1 MNKRKAFTLI
11 ELLIVLAIITLLLGI
26 LLPSI
31 SMVRRQAKET
41 AQKAQFAA
49 IDMALDAFKQD
60 YGDYPPS
67 NSADGFIP
75 SPAVYCG
82 AQKLTE
88 ALLGWDLQGF
98 HPQTA
103 WRRDGFDATGGNMTY
118 DPLRTRITVPAKG
131 PDTLFERRG
140 PYLEV
145 AKTNVFR
152 LNISN
157 AGANDG
163 LYIPSN
169 IPFFTNFFDKG
180 RPNFVICDVFGVKKI
195 SIITTLPTGGT
206 VTTTKMAGSPILY
219 YKANTASKIFSGSNP
234 SNSIYNYDDN
244 LALLL
249 LGKLPDGYNGSPER
263 IHTLVSVPPMPPGIY
278 FYDPAYKI
286 VDQNIYSATTP
297 PQLWPNRPDTY
308 ILISAGADHEFG
320 TQDDILNF

>member
-1 MNKRKAFTLI
+1 MNNRNAFTLI
-11 ELLIVLAIITLLLGI
+11 EILIVLAIIALLAGI

-31 SMVRRQAKET
+31 TMVRRQAKET

-67 NSADGFIP
+67 DSQDGFF
-75 SPAVYCG
+75 SLPAVYCG

-103 WRRDGFDATGGNMTY
+103 WRRDGFDASTGNTTY
-118 DPLRTRITVPAKG
+118 DPTRSRGTA
-131 PDTLFERRG
+131 TLYERRG

-163 LYIPSN
+163 LYDTTKPSLV
-169 IPFFTNFFDKG
+169 PFFTNNFNKALA
-180 RPNFVICDVFGVKKI
+180 NFVICDVFGVKKI
-195 SIITTLPTGGT
+195 SIVTTLPTGGT

-219 YKANTASKIFSGSNP
+219 YKANTANKLFGVQVWNS
-234 SNSIYNYDDN
+234 SIYNFWDN
-244 LALLL
+244 QYILN
-249 LGKLPDGYNGSPER
+249 LGILPDGYNAGPPETNYHR
-263 IHTLVSVPPMPPGIY
+263 LRGVLMFGDT
-278 FYDPAYKI
+278 FYDSTYKI
-286 VDQNIYSATTP
+286 VDENIYSATNP
-297 PQLWPNRPDTY
+297 HQLWPHRPDTY

-320 TQDDILNF
+320 TKDDILNF

>member
-1 MNKRKAFTLI
+1 MNNHKAFTLI
-11 ELLIVLAIITLLLGI
+11 ELLIVLAIIALLVGI

-31 SMVRRQAKET
+31 TMVRRQAQET

-67 NSADGFIP
+67 NYNDGFFGD
-75 SPAVYCG
+75 PAVYCG

-103 WRRDGFDATGGNMTY
+103 WRRDGFDASGGNTTY
-118 DPLRTRITVPAKG
+118 DPFRTRPITPQG
-131 PDTLFERRG
+131 PPTLLERRG

-152 LNISN
+152 LNIST

-163 LYIPSN
+163 LYIPAN
-169 IPFFTNFFDKG
+169 IPFFTNFFDKSL
-180 RPNFVICDVFGVKKI
+180 PNFVICDVFGVKKI
-195 SIITTLPTGGT
+195 SIVTTLPPPTGGI

-219 YKANTASKIFSGSNP
+219 YKANTTSKIFLGSNP
-234 SNSIYNYDDN
+234 NNSIYNYADN
-244 LALLL
+244 IHLLL
-249 LGKLPDGYNGSPER
+249 LGKLPDGYNGSPDR
-263 IHTLVSVPPMPPGIY
+263 IHTLAGGMPSGIY
-278 FYDPAYKI
+278 FYNPAYKI
-286 VDQNIYSATTP
+286 VDENIYSATNP
-297 PQLWPNRPDTY
+297 HQLWPHRPDTY

-320 TQDDILNF
+320 TKDDILNF